1 MAFFLLLVLSMLLT
15 LCLHFCDLDV
25 VGFGVIFVC
34 MESRV

>member
-15 LCLHFCDLDV
+15 FCLHFWDLDV
-25 VGFGVIFVC
+25 VGFGVFIVC